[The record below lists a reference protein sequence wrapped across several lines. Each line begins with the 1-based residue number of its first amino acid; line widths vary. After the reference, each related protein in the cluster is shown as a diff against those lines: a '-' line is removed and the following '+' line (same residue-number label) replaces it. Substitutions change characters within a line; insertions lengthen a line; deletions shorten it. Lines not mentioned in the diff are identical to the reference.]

1 MNYLNYV
8 IAAYAVF
15 AIVLVWDF
23 VASRLQIRRELRNA
37 RARAARQAVQ
47 TARSQTSELSR

>member
-23 VASRLQIRRELRNA
+23 VATRLQIRRELRNA
-37 RARAARQAVQ
+37 RTRAARQAAQ
-47 TARSQTSELSR
+47 TTRSQTSELSR